1 MYGVYASCLSSL
13 FSDKSIRSLL
23 LVLVACCVRFF
34 PPFSHSFS
42 PPFLAL
48 KLFFFL
54 VLHSLRIVLFYLSY
68 VILLIIICDC
78 ASNE

>member
-13 FSDKSIRSLL
+13 FSDKNIRSFL

-48 KLFFFL
+48 KLFFFFFFNL
-54 VLHSLRIVLFYLSY
+54 ALASYRFVLSILCDIINNHLR
-68 VILLIIICDC
+68 
-78 ASNE
+78 